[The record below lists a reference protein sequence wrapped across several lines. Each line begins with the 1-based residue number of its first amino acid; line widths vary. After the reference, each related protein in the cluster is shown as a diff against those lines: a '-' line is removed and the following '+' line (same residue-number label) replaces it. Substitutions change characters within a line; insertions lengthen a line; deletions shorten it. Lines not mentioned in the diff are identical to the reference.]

1 MLTCTWP
8 SSGGSRR
15 IVSRCVPSDV
25 WPSDTRT
32 GAICA
37 AGEAGLDAGDGSSG
51 AATAAGDSALDGV
64 AVAAASIAI
73 GGEGCADVAIVAPS
87 AMSWPAGVAV
97 IGLSE
102 AVGGDPTCVGA
113 VVLSGPWLA
122 GALEVGRAAGNS
134 AARVSAIGSAGCGAR
149 KSTMSFVA
157 AAGAVRVAPDALA
170 SGSDGPVCGT
180 DGLLAAASDL
190 DNLWYPRLSQAVVRH
205 GTWRG
210 LGDARCD
217 DRDPSGRYCRWLP
230 RTRQRR
236 RERLRD
242 A

>member
-1 MLTCTWP
+1 MHTCTRP

-15 IVSRCVPSDV
+15 IVSRCVPSDL

-37 AGEAGLDAGDGSSG
+37 AGEAGLDAGDVSSG
-51 AATAAGDSALDGV
+51 AATAAGNSALNGV

-73 GGEGCADVAIVAPS
+73 GGEGCTDIALGGPP
-87 AMSWPAGVAV
+87 AMSRPDGVAV

-102 AVGGDPTCVGA
+102 AVGGDPVGA

-157 AAGAVRVAPDALA
+157 AAGVVRVAPDTLA

-180 DGLLAAASDL
+180 DGLLAAASA
-190 DNLWYPRLSQAVVRH
+190 WTICGIRV
-205 GTWRG
+205 
-210 LGDARCD
+210 
-217 DRDPSGRYCRWLP
+217 
-230 RTRQRR
+230 
-236 RERLRD
+236 
-242 A
+242 